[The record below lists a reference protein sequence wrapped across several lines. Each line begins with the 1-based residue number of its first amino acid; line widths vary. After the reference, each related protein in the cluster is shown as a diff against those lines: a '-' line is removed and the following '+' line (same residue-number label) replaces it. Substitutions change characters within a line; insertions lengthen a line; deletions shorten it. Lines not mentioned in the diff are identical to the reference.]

1 MIDIVRA
8 MSCDVALI
16 YFGVKFMKNYIETPM
31 VSMKQYF
38 KKLKNAVKE
47 KERNL
52 MKKEYSNKKEEQPN
66 D

>member
-1 MIDIVRA
+1 
-8 MSCDVALI
+8 
-16 YFGVKFMKNYIETPM
+16 MKNYIETPM
-31 VSMKQYF
+31 ASMKQYF